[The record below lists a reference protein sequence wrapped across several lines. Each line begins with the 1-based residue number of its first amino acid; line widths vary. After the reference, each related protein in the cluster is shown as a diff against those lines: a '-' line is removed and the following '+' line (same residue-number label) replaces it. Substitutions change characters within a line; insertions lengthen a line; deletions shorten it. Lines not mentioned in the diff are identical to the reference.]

1 MSDAGTPEPE
11 ELHAQVQH
19 RLIEELATTEQQ
31 LRSLLRSIPAVVVR
45 FDEAGRIDFLNQ
57 AWKELLG
64 RDVSDAIGRPLVD
77 FVVPEDR
84 GELPDMPSR
93 GESEVRSTVRFLTAD
108 DRVRWCL
115 VRMRVME
122 SGEAFGLLEDFTD
135 RTVLEQQLLQ
145 AQKLEAIGRLA
156 GGVAHDFNN
165 LLTIIRGCG
174 ESLLDEPPEDPAEA
188 REELESLL
196 DATRRAADLTGQLLT
211 FGRQKPLKLEAVALG
226 AVLTE
231 MHPMLVR
238 LIGDEIEL
246 QMHDLSRGSSVR
258 TDPVQLQQVI
268 LNLAVNARDAM
279 QSGGTL
285 RFELCNV
292 ESEHDP
298 VPSSL
303 PPGRYVRL
311 SASDTGTG
319 ISTEHLERIFDPFFT
334 TKSGSGGTGLGLATT
349 YSIVSQSGGT
359 IHVESREGEG
369 STFQIH
375 LPRVE
380 PD

>member
-31 LRSLLRSIPAVVVR
+31 LRSLLRSIPAVVAR

-64 RDVSDAIGRPLVD
+64 RDISDAIGHPLVE

-84 GELPDMPSR
+84 GELPDIPRR

-122 SGEAFGLLEDFTD
+122 SGEAFALLEDFTD
-135 RTVLEQQLLQ
+135 RTVLEQQLQQ

-196 DATRRAADLTGQLLT
+196 DATRRAADLTAQLLT
-211 FGRQKPLKLEAVALG
+211 FGRQKPFGQPV
-226 AVLTE
+226 AVLK
-231 MHPMLVR
+231 VR
-238 LIGDEIEL
+238 ASAL
-246 QMHDLSRGSSVR
+246 
-258 TDPVQLQQVI
+258 TD
-268 LNLAVNARDAM
+268 
-279 QSGGTL
+279 
-285 RFELCNV
+285 
-292 ESEHDP
+292 
-298 VPSSL
+298 
-303 PPGRYVRL
+303 
-311 SASDTGTG
+311 
-319 ISTEHLERIFDPFFT
+319 
-334 TKSGSGGTGLGLATT
+334 
-349 YSIVSQSGGT
+349 
-359 IHVESREGEG
+359 
-369 STFQIH
+369 
-375 LPRVE
+375 
-380 PD
+380 